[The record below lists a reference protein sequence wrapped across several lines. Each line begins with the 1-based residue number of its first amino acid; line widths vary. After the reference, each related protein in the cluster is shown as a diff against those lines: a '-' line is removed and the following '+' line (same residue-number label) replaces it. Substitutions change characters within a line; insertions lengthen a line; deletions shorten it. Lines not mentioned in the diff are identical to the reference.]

1 MWNSNAWS
9 PLTLFSFGA
18 VLVLGACGDDGGGG
32 GGGGSSS
39 DSGSTTGT
47 SNPNPTQDGMDTT
60 AGPGGETTT
69 DDPTTT
75 DMPTTTDEPTTTG
88 PPPGDADA
96 FRFTSLTIRDPHFFD
111 NLLCTDITDTVN
123 MQFADGLTMD
133 DPDNPDGL
141 LDLSLALV
149 FRPADQEDGLTGDVD
164 FANADCTAPV
174 DSTDC
179 RLRENTPYYP
189 TTFVNMAAGTC
200 HEADPAHL
208 GGYDPPPGVTTG
220 PCFATAPSDIII
232 TTVFD
237 LPLADSIVSAQY
249 MGDDDLVEGTI
260 RGFLSTADA
269 EATTLPDDLPVVG
282 GNPISAL
289 LQGGAG
295 GSAFCSDDDTDGDGW
310 WFYVDFTAERVP
322 WSE

>member
-18 VLVLGACGDDGGGG
+18 MLVLGACADDGGGTG
-32 GGGGSSS
+32 SGSS
-39 DSGSTTGT
+39 GSEPTTGT
-47 SNPNPTQDGMDTT
+47 SNPNPTQESLDTSG
-60 AGPGGETTT
+60 GPGGETTTT

-75 DMPTTTDEPTTTG
+75 NVDTTMTTEDPTTG
-88 PPPGDADA
+88 LPPGEADA

-111 NLLCTDITDTVN
+111 NILCTDITDTVN
-123 MQFADGLTMD
+123 MQFADGLNMD
-133 DPDNPDGL
+133 SPDEPDGL

-149 FRPADQEDGLTGDVD
+149 FRPANQEDGLTGDVD
-164 FANADCTAPV
+164 FANADCTAPA

-179 RLRENTPYYP
+179 SLRENTELYP
-189 TTFVNMAAGTC
+189 TTFLNMTAGTC

-208 GGYDPPPGVTTG
+208 GGYEPPPGVTTG
-220 PCFATAPSDIII
+220 PCFATAPSEIVI

-237 LPLADSIVSAQY
+237 LPLADSIISAQY
-249 MGDDDLVEGTI
+249 MGEDNLIEGTI
-260 RGFLSTADA
+260 RGFLSAADA

-289 LQGGAG
+289 LQGGVG
-295 GSAFCSDDDTDGDGW
+295 GSAFCMDDDTDGDGW